1 VTRAIA
7 LLLLVA
13 LTGPQAAPLA
23 AAAGSSAPVEAEVH
37 HHHPP
42 GCPWQG
48 TPDCPH
54 DHHGPSSQPTWSP
67 CAEAPLAVAG
77 EARMAWAPPEVASRE
92 APAPAPAATVSF
104 TGRQA
109 PPSDSYLDI
118 EIPPPRSI
126 GAV

>member
-1 VTRAIA
+1 MKRATA
-7 LLLLVA
+7 LFLLVA

-23 AAAGSSAPVEAEVH
+23 AAAGSSAPVEAEAH

-54 DHHGPSSQPTWSP
+54 DHHGPSSQPNWSP
-67 CAEAPLAVAG
+67 CVEVPLAVAG

-92 APAPAPAATVSF
+92 VPAPAPAATAFSM
-104 TGRQA
+104 GQA
-109 PPSDSYLDI
+109 QPSDPDLEI